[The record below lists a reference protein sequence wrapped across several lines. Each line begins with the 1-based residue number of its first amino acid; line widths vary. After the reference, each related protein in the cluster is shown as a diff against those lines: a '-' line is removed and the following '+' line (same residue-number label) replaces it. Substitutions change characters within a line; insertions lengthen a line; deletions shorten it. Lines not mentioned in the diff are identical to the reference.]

1 MEAETLC
8 EKMRGDENRRRG
20 GLSAGMGGCRGVL
33 HVIDPW
39 DTLYLLGKKYHVTVM
54 SIMNANPYVD
64 VYNLQVGDELCI
76 PRSCEW

>member
-8 EKMRGDENRRRG
+8 EKMRKNESRRWV
-20 GLSAGMGGCRGVL
+20 GLSAGMGGCRGIL
-33 HVIDPW
+33 HVIEPG

-54 SIMNANPYVD
+54 AIMNANPYVD

-76 PRSCEW
+76 PRNSE